1 MTHFHSTKLKMW
13 DEEELERR
21 LEGYQKNI
29 ATKDVAFI
37 LGWNREIIGIWAKK
51 LGITAKL
58 NEISVRGSLIS
69 KVNYY
74 THDDVR
80 ELNRRYKASKQN
92 ADIVTSNS

>member
-1 MTHFHSTKLKMW
+1 MTYFHSTKLKMW
-13 DEEELERR
+13 DEEELESR
-21 LEGYQKNI
+21 LKGKPENI

-51 LGITAKL
+51 LGITVKL
-58 NEISVRGSLIS
+58 NEISVRGHRIS

-80 ELNRRYKASKQN
+80 ELNRRYKASN
-92 ADIVTSNS
+92 ANAKLVA